1 MTDSRV
7 PPMDSEL
14 PEEKGKLTRR
24 TVLVAGGAAVTAV
37 GVGGVLSA
45 NASAQEAGRAA
56 ASPTADTCYQLTSEL
71 VEGPYYIDA
80 DKLRRDVTEDQEGI
94 PLALDLTVID
104 ADTCRPLRN
113 AAVDIWHCN
122 ATGVYSGYEA
132 GGGGGPAPTGPPPS
146 GTPTGTP
153 TGGPPGGGGGH
164 QEPTDDDR
172 FLRGT
177 WHTDRHGHVAFRTVF
192 PGWYQGRCVHIHV
205 KVHVDGTWTDA
216 GYEGGHTCHTGQLF
230 FDEKSVLATSV
241 LAPYVSNTTTR
252 TTLTEDGIY
261 PQNGHEG
268 GLLYLQYDRRR
279 IGRGVRA
286 RLTLGVAPDETH
298 DGSDGGGPGG
308 PGGPTTSPSTSP
320 SPSAA

>member
-1 MTDSRV
+1 
-7 PPMDSEL
+7 MDSEL
-14 PEEKGKLTRR
+14 PEDKGKLTRR

-45 NASAQEAGRAA
+45 NASAQEAGPAA

-177 WHTDRHGHVAFRTVF
+177 WHTDRHGHVTFRTVF
-192 PGWYQGRCVHIHV
+192 PAGTRAAASTSTSRSTSTAPGRTRATRAATPATRASSSSTRSRSSRRRSSNRTSPTPRPARPSPRTASTPRTATRAVCS
-205 KVHVDGTWTDA
+205 TSSTTDA
-216 GYEGGHTCHTGQLF
+216 GSAGAY
-230 FDEKSVLATSV
+230 A
-241 LAPYVSNTTTR
+241 
-252 TTLTEDGIY
+252 
-261 PQNGHEG
+261 
-268 GLLYLQYDRRR
+268 
-279 IGRGVRA
+279 RA
-286 RLTLGVAPDETH
+286 
-298 DGSDGGGPGG
+298 
-308 PGGPTTSPSTSP
+308 
-320 SPSAA
+320 

>member
-1 MTDSRV
+1 MTDSQV
-7 PPMDSEL
+7 PEAQVPEDSGRL
-14 PEEKGKLTRR
+14 ARR
-24 TVLVAGGAAVTAV
+24 TVLVAGGVAVTAV
-37 GVGGVLSA
+37 GAAGALSA
-45 NASAQEAGRAA
+45 SASAAPEEAPQDAPQDA
-56 ASPTADTCYQLTSEL
+56 CYTLTSEL

-80 DKLRRDVTEDQEGI
+80 DKIRRDVTEDQEGI
-94 PLALDLTVID
+94 PLTLALKVID

-132 GGGGGPAPTGPPPS
+132 GGGGGGPAPTGAPPS

-153 TGGPPGGGGGH
+153 TGGPPPGGGGGH

-177 WHTDRHGHVAFRTVF
+177 WHTDRHGQVTFKTVF

-205 KVHVDGTWTDA
+205 KVHVDGEWTDA

-230 FDEKSVLATSV
+230 FDEKSVLATAV
-241 LAPYVSNTTTR
+241 LEPYVSNTATR

-268 GLLYLQYDRRR
+268 GLLYLKYDRRR

-286 RLTLGVAPDETH
+286 HLTLAVEPDDTN
-298 DGSDGGGPGG
+298 DGTGGGGGPA
-308 PGGPTTSPSTSP
+308 PSASASA
-320 SPSAA
+320 SPSATTG